1 MYKKLIIAAVV
12 CALAIS
18 PCVRAEGMGLLL
30 NDDQIS
36 AIRANCQEVQST
48 LTRLHSNDALLR
60 INLAQQ
66 YDVIAARLMAPLNS
80 RIALNKLDGLDLAKT
95 TVDYNAERTVFVE
108 AYKVYEQTVTSAI
121 QTNCQDQPVMFYDT
135 VVRAKDLRTQLRNS
149 TQKLNAYIKQY
160 SDQFE
165 LFVTRNSPG
174 AQG

>member
-1 MYKKLIIAAVV
+1 MYKKLIISALV
-12 CALAIS
+12 CAIVIS
-18 PCVRAEGMGLLL
+18 PCVRAEGTSLLL
-30 NDDQIS
+30 NDDQVS

-95 TVDYNAERTVFVE
+95 TVDYNAERAVFVE

-149 TQKLNAYIKQY
+149 IQKLNAYIKQY

-165 LFVTRNSPG
+165 LFATRNSPRER
-174 AQG
+174 